1 MSVSLPY
8 WSVLLRHFENKGY
21 IHNGLT
27 IPFLIGARNRMEP
40 KTPLLDISEL
50 INSINEVGG
59 TVLECSNIGEFVI
72 GTLDTET
79 IRYKSSY
86 PKCIGNILIT
96 DNSLNKVDNLQEL
109 ISHFEQRYRVNLDNC
124 EFSKNNGKW
133 TDFTHIDKKRIDE
146 INYR

>member
-1 MSVSLPY
+1 
-8 WSVLLRHFENKGY
+8 
-21 IHNGLT
+21 
-27 IPFLIGARNRMEP
+27 
-40 KTPLLDISEL
+40 EL

-79 IRYKSSY
+79 IRYKSSS